1 MVKSSTS
8 VLFDLTER
16 EFLVTLLLAPVF
28 LLNNKFICN
37 VLLTKKTNMQYRD
50 QNKKDEAGYNSVTI
64 IKNIGFTREGYKN
77 HHYIGAVELL
87 PT

>member
-1 MVKSSTS
+1 
-8 VLFDLTER
+8 
-16 EFLVTLLLAPVF
+16 
-28 LLNNKFICN
+28 
-37 VLLTKKTNMQYRD
+37 MQYREP
-50 QNKKDEAGYNSVTI
+50 NKRDEAGNNSVTI

>member
-8 VLFDLTER
+8 MLFDLSEG
-16 EFLVTLLLAPVF
+16 EPLVTLLLVPVF
-28 LLNNKFICN
+28 LLNNELICKDF
-37 VLLTKKTNMQYRD
+37 LQKQDKRAD
-50 QNKKDEAGYNSVTI
+50 PNKKDEAGYNSVTI

-77 HHYIGAVELL
+77 HHYIGAAELL

>member
-1 MVKSSTS
+1 MFYLQKQ
-8 VLFDLTER
+8 
-16 EFLVTLLLAPVF
+16 
-28 LLNNKFICN
+28 NKRAIQG
-37 VLLTKKTNMQYRD
+37 T
-50 QNKKDEAGYNSVTI
+50 KKDEAGNNSVTI

>member
-1 MVKSSTS
+1 
-8 VLFDLTER
+8 
-16 EFLVTLLLAPVF
+16 
-28 LLNNKFICN
+28 
-37 VLLTKKTNMQYRD
+37 MQYRD